1 MGLGLADGEL
11 KFVEYDPMWA
21 DLFAQEKQKLEAV
34 LGDRVLDIQHIGST
48 AIPGMI
54 AKPILD
60 LSIAVDNF
68 ETARNCIEPITGL
81 GYQYLGEYGIAR
93 RHYFTKN
100 QPRTHQIH
108 VFEMSSWE
116 WQRHLLLRD
125 YLIQYPEKAQAY
137 ADLKCRLYEE
147 HQGDRAAYQV
157 GKDEF
162 LTQIEKEAKQ
172 KIDG

>member
-11 KFVEYDPMWA
+11 KFVEYNPMWA
-21 DLFAQEKQKLEAV
+21 DLFLEEKQKLEAV
-34 LGDRVLDIQHIGST
+34 LRDRVLDIQHIGST
-48 AIPGMI
+48 SIPGMI

-68 ETARNCIEPITGL
+68 ETAHNCIEPITSL

-93 RHYFTKN
+93 RHYFIKN

-108 VFEMSSWE
+108 VFEIASWQ

-137 ADLKCRLYEE
+137 ADLKRKLYQEYK
-147 HQGDRAAYQV
+147 GDRAAYQE

-162 LTQIEKEAKQ
+162 LTQLETEAKRTLT
-172 KIDG
+172 